1 MKPKL
6 ATVIIPVYN
15 IAPFIADALASVLRQ
30 TYPNFEVVAVDDGS
44 TDGSDAI
51 CRRFRDPR
59 LRVVRQANRG
69 LAGARNT
76 GIRHARGEYLGFLD
90 GDDLWLPDKLAR
102 HIAHLERAP
111 EVGVSFSRSAILNHE
126 GRATGEGLMPRL
138 RDISPL
144 DVLLQDPVGNGSA
157 AVVRRRVME
166 EIAIIPRGR
175 KEKWYFQETLRQ
187 AEDVECW
194 LRILLL
200 TDWQFEGLPDVL
212 TGYRLHTASLTNR
225 WRQHWRAWVK
235 MLNRVREYAPE
246 FLADV
251 EQRARAYRL
260 QYLARNALRRLD
272 GPLAFGL
279 MCRALRYRPL
289 WREQPRRVMAILSV
303 AGLLQILPASQHAS
317 FERCYQ
323 NATRFIQ
330 KSRIRRERAFA
341 WPDSHFWNMESERN
355 SSGQRA
361 ESDGISGKAGNTM
374 R

>member
-15 IAPFIADALASVLRQ
+15 VAPFIADALASALRQ
-30 TYPNFEVVAVDDGS
+30 TYPNFEVVVVDDGS
-44 TDGSDAI
+44 TDGSGAI

-59 LRVVRQANRG
+59 LRVIRQANRG
-69 LAGARNT
+69 LAGARNS

-102 HIAHLERAP
+102 HVAHLERAP
-111 EVGVSFSRSAILNHE
+111 EVGVSFSRSAILNYE

-144 DVLLQDPVGNGSA
+144 DVLLRDPVGNGSA

-166 EIAIIPRGR
+166 DIAFIPRGW

-194 LRILLL
+194 LRILLCTTWRL
-200 TDWQFEGLPDVL
+200 EGLPDVL
-212 TGYRLHTASLTNR
+212 TGYRVHTASLTTR
-225 WRQHWRAWVK
+225 WRRHWRAWIAV
-235 MLNRVREYAPE
+235 LNCAREYAPD
-246 FLADV
+246 FIGGV

-289 WREQPRRVMAILSV
+289 WREQPRRVMAILGV
-303 AGLLQILPASQHAS
+303 AGLLRILPASQHAS
-317 FERCYQ
+317 LEHCYQ
-323 NATRFIQ
+323 SATRFIQ
-330 KSRIRRERAFA
+330 KGRIRRERASA
-341 WPDSHFWNMESERN
+341 WPDSFFRKMEPGREP
-355 SSGQRA
+355 SGQKTG
-361 ESDGISGKAGNTM
+361 SDEASGRAGNPIQ
-374 R
+374 